1 MFSTYFARHKGYTL
15 AMLALLALSLAA
27 CGGSNTN
34 TTVGTTLSN
43 QATATATPTK
53 MVVGGNSAIATLK
66 HEPTG
71 TLNLSWD
78 HTSHQLTTKIMM
90 TGLAPSSVHPVN
102 IYQESCTSSQ
112 NYNKNIKPAHSLTN
126 ITADAHGVVN
136 FTTKTMVPDGIP
148 AKNWSVVIYN
158 GPMLGTAAETATL
171 ACADV
176 VNHDTSLRSSQMAQ
190 ATFQGTKNGNENVSG
205 NATLSLSG
213 RTLTVKMTV
222 TGLAPNSDH
231 MVHIHAGTCASQG
244 PVIYPLQVLKADA
257 SGKATTTTNI
267 PNVMTIPA
275 NGWYINVHDSTD
287 LSTQTGFNPISCG
300 DVTLK

>member
-1 MFSTYFARHKGYTL
+1 MFSTCFARHKGYTL
-15 AMLALLALSLAA
+15 AVLALLALLLAA

-34 TTVGTTLSN
+34 ATVGTTLSN

-53 MVVGGNSAIATLK
+53 TAVGGNSATATLK

-71 TLNLSWD
+71 TVNLSWD

-102 IYQESCTSSQ
+102 VYQENCTSSQ
-112 NYNKNIKPAHSLTN
+112 NYNKSTKPVYSLTN
-126 ITADAHGVVN
+126 VTADAHGVVN
-136 FTTKTMVPDGIP
+136 STTKTMVPDGIP

-158 GPMLGTAAETATL
+158 GPTLGTSVETAAL

-176 VNHDTSLRSSQMAQ
+176 VNHDTSLRSSQTAQ
-190 ATFQGTKNGNENVSG
+190 ATFQATKNGNEDVSG
-205 NATLSLSG
+205 NATLSLSN

-222 TGLAPNSDH
+222 TGLAPNSSH

-287 LSTQTGFNPISCG
+287 ISTQTGFNPISCG